1 MHYSYVSLT
10 LCAEA
15 PHFLFLRELKP
26 PTVGGGAV
34 APASLPWP
42 ENAMAM
48 LLLCL
53 TPNSNPGDKNP
64 STNCTVLGRELSV
77 HGDGAHRGQ
86 SAVFLVIYRNLIQL
100 AGPLS
105 IYSTQ
110 GC

>member
-1 MHYSYVSLT
+1 VHYSYVSLT

-15 PHFLFLRELKP
+15 PHFLFLRKLKT
-26 PTVGGGAV
+26 PTVDGAAV
-34 APASLPWP
+34 ALASLPWP
-42 ENAMAM
+42 ENTTAM

-53 TPNSNPGDKNP
+53 TPNSNPDDKNP

-77 HGDGAHRGQ
+77 HGDGAHQGQ
-86 SAVFLVIYRNLIQL
+86 SAVFPVIQRGLVQL